1 MGEVGQE
8 VGVLMARRRPGEPT
22 SATEG
27 GLLLPPE
34 LAIYRAEEWPSS
46 RDHYRARS
54 AWFRRNGIDPADWR
68 AIHPILCASQRAHAR
83 TPNELPALDRH
94 RRRLIVR
101 EQGDEGT

>member
-8 VGVLMARRRPGEPT
+8 VGVLMARRRSGEPT
-22 SATEG
+22 SPAE

-46 RDHYRARS
+46 REHYRAQR
-54 AWFRRNGIDPADWR
+54 AWFRSNGIDPADWK
-68 AIHPILCASQRAHAR
+68 ATYPILCASKRAHAR

-94 RRRLIVR
+94 RRLIVHD
-101 EQGDEGT
+101 QGDEGT